1 MQAFNNRTSLVYYSS
16 ISDLEREIP
25 DSLLETFPVII
36 REEIRRYR
44 KNDDQVR
51 MYTGKY
57 LLSFLIEILGFPKNT
72 IEKYNI
78 DNMGRPYIDG
88 FPDFNITHS
97 GNVVAIGFLDGHRVG
112 IDVEMVRPIDAP
124 AFTKQF
130 SQKEIAEITGAEDIL
145 DTFFSY
151 WTQKESVM
159 KADGRGMRIPLH
171 DIHLYGDHAIIQGNS
186 SPWWLYPFE
195 VGPEYKAH
203 LCSPQPGLSPV
214 VMRVN
219 DVPGVL

>member
-1 MQAFNNRTSLVYYSS
+1 MVYYCS
-16 ISDLEREIP
+16 ISDLDREIP
-25 DSLLETFPVII
+25 DSLLETFPASI
-36 REEIRRYR
+36 REEIRCYR

-72 IEKYNI
+72 IDKYSI

-97 GNVVAIGFLDGHRVG
+97 GNIVAIGFLDGHRVG
-112 IDVEMVRPIDAP
+112 IDVEKIRPIDAP

-130 SQKEIAEITGAEDIL
+130 SAKEIAEITQAENVL
-145 DTFFSY
+145 DVFFSY

-171 DIHLYGDHAIIQGNS
+171 DIHLRGDHATIQGNTD
-186 SPWWLYPFE
+186 PWWLYPFD
-195 VGPEYKAH
+195 VDPGYKAH
-203 LCSPQPGLSPV
+203 ICSPQPGLSPV
-214 VMRVN
+214 VMKL
-219 DVPGVL
+219 DAVPGVS